1 LLSGNNIFSARLCK
15 LTNFAYYT
23 NFTNEI
29 GGKNKAAPEDAALS
43 YLAMKK
49 Y

>member
-1 LLSGNNIFSARLCK
+1 MPILFYLNP
-15 LTNFAYYT
+15 LT
-23 NFTNEI
+23 I
-29 GGKNKAAPEDAALS
+29 RGKNKAAPEDAALS